1 MNPQMPLPLNPQE
14 GPQGGLLEALLG
26 VRDAYSD
33 DTKALVHFLRAHGH
47 GLTLKGLSAYY
58 AELTARYTRGE
69 VRAATFNKRLAGA
82 KKRVSQV
89 LAQGNHHL
97 RAAERFR
104 LEEALSSFKS
114 VKTGGLALAA
124 NRLPTDAELA
134 RLIAESHD
142 TLVCSLVPFLAE
154 TGLRISEALGIR
166 LSDIVASKG
175 FYRLTIRGK
184 GNKERE
190 ILVASWLLERVR
202 AAFHGETFL
211 FEHSGRPYSRIAT
224 TDRIK
229 VEARAILGR
238 PLSAHTLRHYFATR
252 LLKEGKS
259 LKAVSRFLG
268 HTSTQTTA
276 DIYQHDAL
284 GWEDLNDLTREAL
297 YRGGNL
303 AR

>member
-1 MNPQMPLPLNPQE
+1 MDPMDTLKPLSPNPQ
-14 GPQGGLLEALLG
+14 GDILEAILG

-33 DTKALVHFLRAHGH
+33 DTKAMVAFLRSHGH
-47 GLTLKGLSAYY
+47 GLTLKGLRGYY
-58 AELTARYTRGE
+58 AELTARYSRGE

-82 KKRVSQV
+82 KKRVRQV
-89 LAQGNHHL
+89 LAQGNPHL
-97 RAAERFR
+97 SAAERFR

-124 NRLPTDAELA
+124 NRLPTDSELA
-134 RLIAESHD
+134 RLIAESQD
-142 TLVCSLVPFLAE
+142 SLVRALVPFLAE
-154 TGLRISEALGIR
+154 TGLRISEALSIR
-166 LSDIVASKG
+166 LSDIAHAKG
-175 FYRLTIRGK
+175 FYRMTIRGK

-190 ILVASWLLERVR
+190 ILAASWLLERVR
-202 AAFHGETFL
+202 ATFQGETFL
-211 FEHSGRPYSRIAT
+211 FEHSGRPYSRIAS

-229 VEARAILGR
+229 AEARAILGR

-284 GWEDLNDLTREAL
+284 GWEDLNDSAREAL
-297 YRGGNL
+297 YRGGNG
-303 AR
+303 AQ

>member
-1 MNPQMPLPLNPQE
+1 MGTLKPSPPS
-14 GPQGGLLEALLG
+14 PQGGLLEALLAIQ
-26 VRDAYSD
+26 DAYSD
-33 DTKALVHFLRAHGH
+33 DTKALVGFLRAHGH
-47 GLTLKGLSAYY
+47 GLTLKGLSSYY

-69 VRAATFNKRLAGA
+69 VRAATFNKRMAGA
-82 KKRVSQV
+82 KKRVRQ
-89 LAQGNHHL
+89 LIAQGNPHL
-97 RAAERFR
+97 SAAERFR

-114 VKTGGLALAA
+114 LKTGGLALQP

-134 RLIAESHD
+134 RLIAESRD

-154 TGLRISEALGIR
+154 TGLRISEALSIR
-166 LSDIVASKG
+166 LSDIAPAKG

-202 AAFHGETFL
+202 ASFHGETFL
-211 FEHSGRPYSRIAT
+211 FEHSGKPYSRIAT
-224 TDRIK
+224 TDRIRG
-229 VEARAILGR
+229 EARAILGR

-276 DIYQHDAL
+276 DIYQHDSL
-284 GWEDLNDLTREAL
+284 GWEDLNDSAREAL
-297 YRGGNL
+297 YERGSG

>member
-1 MNPQMPLPLNPQE
+1 MGTLKASSPNPQ
-14 GPQGGLLEALLG
+14 GDLLEALLG
-26 VRDAYSD
+26 VRDPYSD
-33 DTKALVHFLRAHGH
+33 DTKALVAFLRAHAY

-58 AELTARYTRGE
+58 AHLTSRYTRGE
-69 VRAATFNKRLAGA
+69 LRASTFNKRMAGA
-82 KKRVSQV
+82 KKRVRQL
-89 LAQGNHHL
+89 LAQGNPHL
-97 RAAERFR
+97 SAAERFR

-114 VKTGGLALAA
+114 LKTAGLALAA

-134 RLIAESHD
+134 RLVAESRD
-142 TLVCSLVPFLAE
+142 TLVCTLVPFLAE
-154 TGLRISEALGIR
+154 TGLRISEALSIR
-166 LSDIVASKG
+166 LSDIAPAKG

-190 ILVASWLLERVR
+190 ILVAFWLLEQVR
-202 AAFHGETFL
+202 TTFHGETFL
-211 FEHSGRPYSRIAT
+211 FEHQGKPYSRIAT
-224 TDRIK
+224 TDRIRA
-229 VEARAILGR
+229 EARAILGR

-276 DIYQHDAL
+276 DIYQHDSL
-284 GWEDLNDLTREAL
+284 GWEDLDDLTREAL
-297 YRGGNL
+297 YRGGNS